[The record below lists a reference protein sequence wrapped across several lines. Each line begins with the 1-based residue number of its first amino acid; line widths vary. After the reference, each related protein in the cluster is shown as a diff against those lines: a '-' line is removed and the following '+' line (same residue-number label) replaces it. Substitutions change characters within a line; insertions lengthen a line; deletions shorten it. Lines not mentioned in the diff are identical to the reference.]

1 MRPANDEDAIRYIVD
16 EVPELRPMYEEQ
28 LNDEDG
34 LAPYRLFEC
43 DFMTW
48 FIDGVRS
55 AAPEAPLR
63 RFAAAIE
70 VLLEKYAPRGN
81 WPAILA
87 RVGFVETLV
96 AEDDAELIARIRP
109 WLGPVTTQTLDAD
122 LGLERL

>member
-48 FIDGVRS
+48 FMDGVRS

-63 RFAAAIE
+63 RFTAAIE
-70 VLLEKYAPRGN
+70 VLLES
-81 WPAILA
+81 I
-87 RVGFVETLV
+87 RV
-96 AEDDAELIARIRP
+96 
-109 WLGPVTTQTLDAD
+109 VTGQRYLRVSA
-122 LGLERL
+122 LSRR